1 MQRTADADRHDDRP
15 TFAEMIGQVVD
26 LSAGLGILVLP
37 LLVTALPGVILMLVL
52 PAVLLLVV
60 AAIPLA
66 LAGALLVPFLLV
78 RRRRQR

>member
-1 MQRTADADRHDDRP
+1 MRNADRRDDRP
-15 TFAEMIGQVVD
+15 TLAEMIGQVVD

-66 LAGALLVPFLLV
+66 LAAALLAPFLLV
-78 RRRRQR
+78 RRRRRR